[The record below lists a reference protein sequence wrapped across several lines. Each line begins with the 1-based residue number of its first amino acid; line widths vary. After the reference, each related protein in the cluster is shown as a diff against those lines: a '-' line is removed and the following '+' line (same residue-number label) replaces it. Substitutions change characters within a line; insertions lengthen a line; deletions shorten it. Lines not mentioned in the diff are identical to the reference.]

1 MTANSALLDILNEDL
16 SVDER
21 RLIVRQWFDDAFQE
35 GFTKQDLA
43 RSKTL
48 GPAKSLLDFY
58 DLVRQAI
65 ENYEIREGITDENKI
80 VFTEE
85 EPDVSAKNEAIV
97 FSLISR
103 EPGAFGEGAPL
114 KARVRN
120 QKPIIR
126 EIVDDPTA
134 PGYKKIIKGY
144 WYDNVVR
151 FTCWAKTNK
160 AANRRAEWF
169 GDLMEEYSWWFK
181 LQGVDRVIFLE
192 QQADLVTVVNDN
204 KWYGRPIDY
213 FVRTEKLRVYSEKML
228 EEILLKV
235 AVTR

>member
-1 MTANSALLDILNEDL
+1 MAANSVLLDILNTDL
-16 SVDER
+16 STNER
-21 RLIVRQWFDDAFQE
+21 RLVVRQWFDGVFQE
-35 GFTKQDLA
+35 GFTKQDLE

-65 ENYEIREGITDENKI
+65 ENYEIREGVTDENKI

-85 EPDVSAKNEAIV
+85 EPDIGAKNEAVI
-97 FSLISR
+97 FSLVSR

-126 EIVDDPTA
+126 EIVNDPTN
-134 PGYKKIIKGY
+134 PGYKKVIKGY

-160 AANRRAEWF
+160 AANKRAEWF
-169 GDLMEEYSWWFK
+169 EDLMEEYSWWFK

-192 QQADLVTVVNDN
+192 QQTDLVTVVNNN

-213 FVRTEKLRVYSEKML
+213 FVRTEKLRVYNEKML